1 MDSAVGEVCPRQKQS
16 KIPQPSTGSRDIAL
30 TPGQSVTQ
38 HVYVDCTG
46 THSESDIVLHGEVDD
61 TVSSR
66 KSSLASLGSGAHVNV
81 AVRVKPENSGR
92 HIVHISQA
100 GVDQAHVQ
108 LRDPSRGEPYTV
120 QLDHAFDTD
129 ATQQDVFDVI
139 GWPMV
144 DHCMDGFNS
153 TIFAYGQT
161 GSGKTHTMMGDIE
174 RKGSD
179 DAGLIPR
186 VFEALFAAIQ
196 QRKESVGNYSVTCS
210 FLEIYND
217 DIMDLLD
224 PTMTS
229 LQIRTGDSKRGAY
242 VQGLSERK
250 VHNADDVLAL
260 IQAGSENRSIAA
272 TKMNDRSSRSHSVFT
287 ARIELCQVLPNG
299 SPRVRCSKL
308 NLVDL
313 AGSER
318 VGRSGVTGEQL
329 TETKAINR
337 SLSVLGR
344 VITAIVE
351 CQEKRIG
358 HIPYR
363 DSKLTFLLQ
372 ESLGGNSRTAM
383 VATVTP
389 TAESSGETYCTL
401 AFAAGAKKIKCRAVV
416 NEEKDDVATLKAEN
430 ARLLAA
436 LEDISK
442 HQHVMSLERELE
454 QVRLLFDQNSS
465 VITALRA
472 EQSVIQRELVES
484 KTTASR
490 ATQEA
495 STLRA
500 SNVNLSNAFESLEE
514 ENTRL
519 HAALDKLQD
528 LHISEMS
535 VVEQERADMLREMLE
550 LKETVETLKKDR
562 DTIET
567 SYSREND
574 KIQTKVAL
582 LEKDVMYGNE
592 KVESLL
598 EATKNAESKS
608 TALEK
613 QNNQLQKEVESYKR
627 VIQKLEDDASST
639 AKHNESLT
647 QQIRELDR
655 QREQESKEAH
665 SREERLLEELSLY
678 KNKLAVSEKQVET
691 LEGNVALETA
701 SVAKYKR
708 MVGEIGRLVNWAQT
722 SAPGSAAITAAL
734 AAAKS
739 TGEENGGKPSPA
751 AQAALR
757 VARMSLATGTSI
769 LGDATNAMR

>member
-1 MDSAVGEVCPRQKQS
+1 M
-16 KIPQPSTGSRDIAL
+16 
-30 TPGQSVTQ
+30 
-38 HVYVDCTG
+38 
-46 THSESDIVLHGEVDD
+46 
-61 TVSSR
+61 
-66 KSSLASLGSGAHVNV
+66 
-81 AVRVKPENSGR
+81 
-92 HIVHISQA
+92 
-100 GVDQAHVQ
+100 
-108 LRDPSRGEPYTV
+108 
-120 QLDHAFDTD
+120 
-129 ATQQDVFDVI
+129 
-139 GWPMV
+139 
-144 DHCMDGFNS
+144 
-153 TIFAYGQT
+153 
-161 GSGKTHTMMGDIE
+161 
-174 RKGSD
+174 
-179 DAGLIPR
+179 
-186 VFEALFAAIQ
+186 
-196 QRKESVGNYSVTCS
+196 
-210 FLEIYND
+210 
-217 DIMDLLD
+217 
-224 PTMTS
+224 
-229 LQIRTGDSKRGAY
+229 
-242 VQGLSERK
+242 
-250 VHNADDVLAL
+250 
-260 IQAGSENRSIAA
+260 
-272 TKMNDRSSRSHSVFT
+272 
-287 ARIELCQVLPNG
+287 
-299 SPRVRCSKL
+299 
-308 NLVDL
+308 
-313 AGSER
+313 
-318 VGRSGVTGEQL
+318 
-329 TETKAINR
+329 
-337 SLSVLGR
+337 LGR

-372 ESLGGNSRTAM
+372 ESLGGNSSTAM

-613 QNNQLQKEVESYKR
+613 QNNQLQKEV
-627 VIQKLEDDASST
+627 
-639 AKHNESLT
+639 
-647 QQIRELDR
+647 
-655 QREQESKEAH
+655 
-665 SREERLLEELSLY
+665 
-678 KNKLAVSEKQVET
+678 
-691 LEGNVALETA
+691 
-701 SVAKYKR
+701 
-708 MVGEIGRLVNWAQT
+708 
-722 SAPGSAAITAAL
+722 
-734 AAAKS
+734 
-739 TGEENGGKPSPA
+739 
-751 AQAALR
+751 
-757 VARMSLATGTSI
+757 
-769 LGDATNAMR
+769 

>member
-1 MDSAVGEVCPRQKQS
+1 
-16 KIPQPSTGSRDIAL
+16 
-30 TPGQSVTQ
+30 
-38 HVYVDCTG
+38 
-46 THSESDIVLHGEVDD
+46 
-61 TVSSR
+61 
-66 KSSLASLGSGAHVNV
+66 
-81 AVRVKPENSGR
+81 
-92 HIVHISQA
+92 
-100 GVDQAHVQ
+100 
-108 LRDPSRGEPYTV
+108 
-120 QLDHAFDTD
+120 
-129 ATQQDVFDVI
+129 
-139 GWPMV
+139 
-144 DHCMDGFNS
+144 
-153 TIFAYGQT
+153 
-161 GSGKTHTMMGDIE
+161 
-174 RKGSD
+174 
-179 DAGLIPR
+179 
-186 VFEALFAAIQ
+186 
-196 QRKESVGNYSVTCS
+196 
-210 FLEIYND
+210 
-217 DIMDLLD
+217 
-224 PTMTS
+224 
-229 LQIRTGDSKRGAY
+229 
-242 VQGLSERK
+242 
-250 VHNADDVLAL
+250 
-260 IQAGSENRSIAA
+260 
-272 TKMNDRSSRSHSVFT
+272 
-287 ARIELCQVLPNG
+287 
-299 SPRVRCSKL
+299 
-308 NLVDL
+308 
-313 AGSER
+313 
-318 VGRSGVTGEQL
+318 
-329 TETKAINR
+329 
-337 SLSVLGR
+337 
-344 VITAIVE
+344 
-351 CQEKRIG
+351 
-358 HIPYR
+358 
-363 DSKLTFLLQ
+363 
-372 ESLGGNSRTAM
+372 
-383 VATVTP
+383 
-389 TAESSGETYCTL
+389 
-401 AFAAGAKKIKCRAVV
+401 
-416 NEEKDDVATLKAEN
+416 
-430 ARLLAA
+430 
-436 LEDISK
+436 
-442 HQHVMSLERELE
+442 MSLERELE

-701 SVAKYKR
+701 YVAKYKR